1 MKQLLLI
8 TVLIVAM
15 TTKLLAQ
22 ESKVIEVQN
31 LGKETFEKGNN
42 QFKIV
47 AHESLDINLKFNLKK
62 EDVYDVIISNNKNK
76 IVLTRENYQ
85 VGENKIDFT
94 MEEDEQYT
102 VKLIG
107 KKPTNLIVCVAEN

>member
-8 TVLIVAM
+8 TVFIVAM

-22 ESKVIEVQN
+22 ESKVIEIQN
-31 LGKETFEKGNN
+31 FGKETFEKQNN

-47 AHESLDINLKFNLKK
+47 AHEDLDINLKFNAKK
-62 EDVYDVIISNNKNK
+62 EDVYDVVITNNKNK
-76 IVLTRENYQ
+76 IVYSRENYQ
-85 VGENKIDFT
+85 LGENKINFT

-107 KKPTNLIVCVAEN
+107 KNPTNLVVCVAEN

>member
-8 TVLIVAM
+8 TVFVVAV
-15 TTKLLAQ
+15 TTNLVAQ
-22 ESKVIEVQN
+22 ESKTIEIQKFGN
-31 LGKETFEKGNN
+31 ETLGKENN

-47 AHESLDINLKFNLKK
+47 AHEELDVNLKFDLKK
-62 EDVYDVIISNNKNK
+62 GDVYDVIISNNSDK
-76 IVLTRENYQ
+76 IVLSRENYTL
-85 VGENKIDFT
+85 GENKIYFT

-107 KKPTNLIVCVAEN
+107 KKPTNVIVCVTEN